1 MQIYHLSATE
11 LVNKIKSKEISSKEL
26 TQLYIDRIKK
36 YDDDVNAV
44 VIRMFDKA
52 IEDAKKADEAL
63 SNGIDLGPLHGLPMT
78 IKESYTIEGHKTTWG
93 NEAFRNKL
101 AKAGLD
107 KVRKGALS
115 IPVRNKQLI
124 EVYNEALK

>member
-26 TQLYIDRIKK
+26 TQLYIDRIEK

-52 IEDAKKADEAL
+52 LEDAEKADEAL

-78 IKESYTIEGHKTTWG
+78 IK
-93 NEAFRNKL
+93 
-101 AKAGLD
+101 
-107 KVRKGALS
+107 
-115 IPVRNKQLI
+115 
-124 EVYNEALK
+124 